1 MSAVFILEE
10 SVQKEILFPCGM
22 SVADTERGKYFVSR
36 KTCGGNRLRSVID
49 FAKNVGLQK

>member
-10 SVQKEILFPCGM
+10 SVQKEISFPCGM
-22 SVADTERGKYFVSR
+22 SVADTERGRTEMNMEVVR
-36 KTCGGNRLRSVID
+36 WDMWRSVID